1 MNRVVLDTDVLVAGL
16 RSPAGASAE
25 VLRLAQA
32 GRVRLVASVA
42 LVLEYEAVATRPEQL
57 CAIGRSRSQV
67 LAVLTDIAAIADEVQ
82 SHFNWRPQLHD
93 PDDELVLEAAI
104 NGRARYLVSFNRR
117 DFGDAPER
125 FGVKLCTPG
134 DFLRS
139 LRA

>member
-42 LVLEYEAVATRPEQL
+42 LVLEYEEQL